1 MKIFVPLDGSTNSLQ
16 SIDYIKKFLA
26 IDEATTKITLFYVVM
41 YEMYEMAN
49 PGFADISG
57 NGKAEKVL
65 DEAEAKIRSFN
76 PNIQVEKVIE
86 VGSSAADKI
95 IEAAEAKNADMIIMG
110 SKGTTNLK
118 RFLLGSVSTRVSQYA
133 SCTVVLVR

>member
-1 MKIFVPLDGSTNSLQ
+1 MNIFVPLDGSANSLQ
-16 SIDYIKKFLA
+16 SIDYVQKYLA
-26 IDEATTKITLFYVVM
+26 VDVDSKITLFYVIM

-49 PGFADISG
+49 PGFADTSA
-57 NGKAEKVL
+57 NSKAEKVL
-65 DEAEAKIRSFN
+65 DEAEAKIRAFN
-76 PNIQVEKVIE
+76 PDIQIEKVIE

-95 IEAAEAKNADMIIMG
+95 IEAAETKNADMIVMG
-110 SKGTTNLK
+110 SKGITNLK